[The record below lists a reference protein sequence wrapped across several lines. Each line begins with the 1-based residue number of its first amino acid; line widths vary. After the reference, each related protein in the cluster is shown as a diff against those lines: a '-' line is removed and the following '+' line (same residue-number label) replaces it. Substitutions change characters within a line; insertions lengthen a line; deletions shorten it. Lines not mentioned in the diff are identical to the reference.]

1 MKESTEMVSTLK
13 ALFTYM
19 VITAAPATGE
29 RFLLQCINSSEILC
43 PSCNAEEFALQKYFH
58 PINPTYFSQSKQ
70 LIPLFH
76 LLCSS
81 SHTDSPL
88 SILLFYL
95 LISSLPPASI
105 YTINFQTHFPSKLP
119 ATVML
124 IC

>member
-19 VITAAPATGE
+19 VITAAPATRE

-43 PSCNAEEFALQKYFH
+43 PSYNTEEFVLQKYFH
-58 PINPTYFSQSKQ
+58 PINPTHSKQ

-81 SHTDSPL
+81 SHTYSPL

-105 YTINFQTHFPSKLP
+105 YTIHFQTHFPSKLP